1 MRGSVV
7 AVEIIGDRAKRTRL
21 AISAGSS
28 VAPRPRLRKPAQAFL
43 KPNRYGNAC
52 HSNFTSAHSRPKKLW
67 SGTAGGMSD
76 VARSM

>member
-21 AISAGSS
+21 AHFGGLFGGA
-28 VAPRPRLRKPAQAFL
+28 AARLRKPAQAFL